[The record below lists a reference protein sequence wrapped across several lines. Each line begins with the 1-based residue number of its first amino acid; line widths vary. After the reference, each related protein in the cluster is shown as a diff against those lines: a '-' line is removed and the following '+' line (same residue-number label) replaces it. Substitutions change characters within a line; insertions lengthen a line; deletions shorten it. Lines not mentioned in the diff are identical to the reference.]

1 MIRRFTD
8 FDSLIKHFKIF
19 PNEFSEDDIV
29 YCEKENKNYRLVEG
43 NWLEEEASNPM
54 QLNLY
59 DLNKT
64 LVQQLPP
71 LTPEELQ
78 KTKVTLDLYAEENPS
93 NYYMLLCRELNYYTV
108 FAFDFSN
115 PEFSSLGYAIEACYN
130 GLGIIYSVEYDKEN
144 KVIEIWF
151 APEEGMT
158 PNCAFLFDY
167 TPGVITF
174 GG

>member
-8 FDSLIKHFKIF
+8 FDSLIKHFMIF

-29 YCEKENKNYRLVEG
+29 YCENEDKQYRLVEG
-43 NWLEEEASNPM
+43 QWLEEEAKNM

-59 DLNKT
+59 DLNRS

-78 KTKVTLDLYAEENPS
+78 KTKDTINSYVEENPS

-108 FAFDFSN
+108 FAFDHSN
-115 PEFSSLGYAIEACYN
+115 PEFSTLAYAIEACYG
-130 GLGIIYSVEYDKEN
+130 GLGVIYSVEYNKEDRI
-144 KVIEIWF
+144 IEIWF
-151 APEEGMT
+151 APEEGQV